1 MEENMEK
8 LILLPVI
15 AVCLTRT
22 AGYGIYTAKERNI
35 SGTAGLFIIL
45 LAALGASVYFMMR

>member
-1 MEENMEK
+1 MEK

-22 AGYGIYTAKERNI
+22 AGYGIYTAKERTI
-35 SGTAGLFIIL
+35 GGTFGLFIIL

>member
-1 MEENMEK
+1 MEK

-22 AGYGIYTAKERNI
+22 AGYGIYTAKEKNGAG
-35 SGTAGLFIIL
+35 SVGLFVIL
-45 LAALGASVYFMMR
+45 LAAIGASVYFLMR